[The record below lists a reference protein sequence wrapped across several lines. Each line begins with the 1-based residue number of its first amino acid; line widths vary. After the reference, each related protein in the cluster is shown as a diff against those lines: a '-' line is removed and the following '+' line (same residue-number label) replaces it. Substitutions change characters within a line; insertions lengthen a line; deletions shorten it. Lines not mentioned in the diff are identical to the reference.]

1 MRAAGTPGTPTS
13 RERAQP
19 AAQGELQPPAFIT
32 RAQRAHPCL
41 RPDRRR
47 APRRAARMIDSAAR
61 SFTGI
66 QALLKFQIPQRKGGD
81 NQLLEVIALGDHAG
95 EVRMRPRC

>member
-1 MRAAGTPGTPTS
+1 
-13 RERAQP
+13 
-19 AAQGELQPPAFIT
+19 
-32 RAQRAHPCL
+32 
-41 RPDRRR
+41 
-47 APRRAARMIDSAAR
+47 MIDSAAR